1 MSVYDFFQIM
11 LSSALIELQDA
22 LANTHAVEEF
32 TKRVFPKVSHVQM
45 LMFKQLIDT
54 QLEPAIRYVPA
65 ISGPDAIRIDF
76 VCNHAAIPAAVQNSF
91 GFIEHSPNAL
101 ITNKDN
107 YNFSLLNNNLQSL
120 ELTRQL
126 ANLQMST
133 AKANSLQTGMSP
145 LELLVPSLMHAM
157 DNSLPHSSTQRK
169 GSMEDI
175 FSKVDMF
182 QPSLVDSSGA
192 RTSPGT
198 SSSPGNVVARS
209 KISFFNKF
217 GEFGT
222 GHGQF
227 SEPSGVAVNANGDIL
242 VADTNN
248 HRIQVFDYNG
258 ALKFE
263 FGENGKEKGQLLYP
277 NRVAVCPVTGQIVI
291 TERSPTH
298 QIQIF
303 TSKGEFINKFGSNV
317 LQHPRG
323 LTIDWQGRILVV
335 ECKVMRVLIF
345 NAGGNILERFNCKEN
360 LEFPNSIATNNREEI
375 FISDNRLHCVVVFTY
390 RGDILRHIGGPNI
403 TNYPIGVGIN
413 KMGDVVIS
421 DNHNNFNVTVFS
433 QNGDLKY
440 GLESKVKHAQCFDV
454 ALGLDGEIILASKDF
469 RLYCYRYGDFGIQS
483 SRLPPVTYN

>member
-1 MSVYDFFQIM
+1 M
-11 LSSALIELQDA
+11 LSSALIDLQEV
-22 LANTHAVEEF
+22 LTTTHAVEDF
-32 TKRVFPKVSHVQM
+32 TKRVFQKVSHVQM

-54 QLEPAIRYVPA
+54 QLAPAIRYVPTVN
-65 ISGPDAIRIDF
+65 SPDAVRIDF
-76 VCNHAAIPAAVQNSF
+76 VSNPAAIQAAIQNSF
-91 GFIEHSPNAL
+91 GFIEHSSSAL
-101 ITNKDN
+101 ANKDHC
-107 YNFSLLNNNLQSL
+107 NFSSILNNNHHAL

-126 ANLQMST
+126 ANLQMSSSG
-133 AKANSLQTGMSP
+133 KSNPLQTSMAQQ
-145 LELLVPSLMHAM
+145 LQLLMPSLMHHGV
-157 DNSLPHSSTQRK
+157 DNAPPQSSTQRM
-169 GSMEDI
+169 GSTEDI

-182 QPSLVDSSGA
+182 QPTLVDSSGT

-209 KISFFNKF
+209 KMSFFYKF
-217 GEFGT
+217 GEYGT

-258 ALKFE
+258 TLKFE

-303 TSKGEFINKFGSNV
+303 TSKGEFVNKFGSNV

-323 LTIDWQGRILVV
+323 LTVDWQGRILVV

-345 NAGGNILERFNCKEN
+345 NAVGDVLERFNCKEN
-360 LEFPNSIATNNREEI
+360 LEFPNSIATNNRDEI

-390 RGDILRHIGGPNI
+390 KGDILRHIGGANI

-413 KMGDVVIS
+413 RMGDVVIS

-433 QNGDLKY
+433 QNGDFKY

-454 ALGLDGEIILASKDF
+454 ALGLDGEIVLASKDF
-469 RLYCYRYGDFGIQS
+469 RIYCYRYGDAGIQP
-483 SRLPPVTYN
+483 SRLPLVYN